1 MFLRSGRQR
10 RALKGQQRVFA
21 SRIPPRRAFKG
32 FGKRRRFT
40 GPQPVFPIVV
50 PAVTGELKFHDLD
63 INDSAI
69 AIGATIAEDSCITIA
84 QGTDE
89 STRVGRKVTVRSLHW
104 RFSIAQ
110 NSVADSADP
119 PKGDVVRI
127 LLYLDKQANGA
138 TAATTDILESADY
151 QSFNNLA
158 NKRRF
163 RTLMDRT
170 YTVGYDLSQP
180 DGTNTGAYPETLQED
195 SFHKKVNIPIEYTG
209 STGAIA
215 QVTSNNIGVMTLS
228 KNGTATF
235 ESKMRVRFS
244 DV

>member
-1 MFLRSGRQR
+1 MFT
-10 RALKGQQRVFA
+10 
-21 SRIPPRRAFKG
+21 SRLPPRREFKG
-32 FGKRRRFT
+32 FGRRPRAT
-40 GPQPVFPIVV
+40 GPTRVFPILV
-50 PAVTGELKFHDLD
+50 PATTGELKFHDLD

-69 AIGATIAEDSCITIA
+69 AAGATIAEDSVLTIA

-89 STRVGRKVTVRSLHW
+89 STRVGRKVTVRSIHW
-104 RFSIAQ
+104 RFSVSQ
-110 NSVADSADP
+110 NSQADQADP
-119 PKGDVVRI
+119 PKGDVVRV
-127 LLYLDKQANGA
+127 LLYLDKQANKA

-170 YTVGYDLSQP
+170 YVVGYNLAQT
-180 DGTNTGAYPETLQED
+180 DGTNTGAYPETLVED
-195 SFHKKVNIPIEYTG
+195 MFHKKVNIPIEYDG
-209 STGAIA
+209 STGAIG
-215 QVTSNNIGVMTLS
+215 QMTSNNIGVMTLS
-228 KNGTATF
+228 KNGTAVF